1 MARSTANTNNEQ
13 FPGPGREERP
23 RHSKMDQSMR
33 ENGAKCDTF
42 CETSS
47 DSNCNVWNK
56 QSSEKKSQSLSNC
69 HPTPNNSFLWNKSN
83 RVASKTQNRLSST
96 IAEEEE
102 LYDDVQNCH
111 TYSEIRKRDSYDP
124 VSRSSVSKSTE
135 NLAESKRDSHI
146 YMSAEN
152 LTYDDASHART
163 EMITNDDDDE
173 EDLDIS
179 NEEAGVVDFHHHA
192 DLVTATPAVILEDG
206 ALDSLTVI
214 YDDIRRQEN
223 NNNNRREG
231 AQDSD
236 QLTLY
241 ESIAGSLLRL
251 DKIEVNF
258 RFSWIANFVK
268 ASINPSVVIHTSRVS
283 T

>member
-23 RHSKMDQSMR
+23 RHSKMDQSVR

-47 DSNCNVWNK
+47 DSNSNVWNK

-83 RVASKTQNRLSST
+83 RVASETQNRLSST

-111 TYSEIRKRDSYDP
+111 TYSEIRKGDTYNP
-124 VSRSSVSKSTE
+124 VSRSSVGRSTE
-135 NLAESKRDSHI
+135 KLAESKRDSQI
-146 YMSAEN
+146 YMSAED
-152 LTYDDASHART
+152 LTYDDASHVRT
-163 EMITNDDDDE
+163 EMITNDDEE

-206 ALDSLTVI
+206 AVDSLSVI
-214 YDDIRRQEN
+214 YDDIRRQE

-251 DKIEVNF
+251 DKIEVNL
-258 RFSWIANFVK
+258 RFSWIANLVK
-268 ASINPSVVIHTSRVS
+268 ASIH
-283 T
+283 

>member
-1 MARSTANTNNEQ
+1 MFVNL
-13 FPGPGREERP
+13 G
-23 RHSKMDQSMR
+23 SKLVCMND
-33 ENGAKCDTF
+33 
-42 CETSS
+42 
-47 DSNCNVWNK
+47 
-56 QSSEKKSQSLSNC
+56 
-69 HPTPNNSFLWNKSN
+69 
-83 RVASKTQNRLSST
+83 
-96 IAEEEE
+96 
-102 LYDDVQNCH
+102 
-111 TYSEIRKRDSYDP
+111 
-124 VSRSSVSKSTE
+124 
-135 NLAESKRDSHI
+135 LAEADGATGGLGVEDRQV
-146 YMSAEN
+146 
-152 LTYDDASHART
+152 RT
-163 EMITNDDDDE
+163 E